1 LPLASPSACGAVWTP
16 LAPRCYR
23 ATSFLEVTVL
33 GMGCCLVAGV
43 AAASPRII
51 LFGMWLFTDYIG
63 RAYETWIWPFLG
75 FLLLPTTTIAYS
87 IAANEFGGF
96 RGWGAVV
103 VAAGVVIDVLIY
115 SGGKR
120 SRG

>member
-1 LPLASPSACGAVWTP
+1 
-16 LAPRCYR
+16 
-23 ATSFLEVTVL
+23 VL

-63 RAYETWIWPFLG
+63 RAYETWFWPFLG
-75 FLLLPTTTIAYS
+75 FLLLPSTTIAYS

-96 RGWGAVV
+96 QGWGAIVV
-103 VAAGVVIDVLIY
+103 VGGVIVDALIY
-115 SGGKR
+115 GGLK
-120 SRG
+120 SRD